1 MLLKKGGGRDD
12 EVLRLPGRG
21 RATGVAIATPRP
33 LQRSLG
39 PQPLVALWTTAC
51 AAVPEAAGAHLA
63 SLASLGPRYAWCP
76 ATAMPS
82 ERCLESEPL
91 APQSRLPPFF
101 NSLLVFPRE
110 HSALGLEE
118 SSGPFARNGHVRLPS
133 AL

>member
-51 AAVPEAAGAHLA
+51 AAVPEAAGAHLT
-63 SLASLGPRYAWCP
+63 SLASLAI

-91 APQSRLPPFF
+91 AAQSRLPPFF
-101 NSLLVFPRE
+101 NSLLAEPT
-110 HSALGLEE
+110 
-118 SSGPFARNGHVRLPS
+118 PDP
-133 AL
+133 